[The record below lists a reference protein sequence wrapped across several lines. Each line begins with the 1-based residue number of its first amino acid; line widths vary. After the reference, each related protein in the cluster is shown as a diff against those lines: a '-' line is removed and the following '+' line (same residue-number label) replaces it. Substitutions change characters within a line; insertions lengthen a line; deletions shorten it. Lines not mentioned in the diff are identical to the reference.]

1 MDWLIKRQP
10 AIERKLAKSHLEQG
24 AIAFYDVSSSYL
36 TGSRCELAARGYSRD
51 HRSDRPQIVYGLL
64 CNHAGCPIAVDAFPG
79 NTDDPTTLATQVDKL
94 RKRFK
99 LSHVVLVGDR
109 GMITQARIHEDP
121 KPLGLDW
128 VTALRHSTIRKL
140 AASKIIQPGLF
151 DSHGIASVT
160 TPDLPAERLLVCFNP
175 LVAAERKRK
184 RNALLDSTETAAR
197 VMADAYAA
205 GKFDRDELNRR
216 LGTLRRHKMG
226 KHFCWQF
233 DESTLAFCSTRNEQS
248 IQAEASL
255 DGIYVIRTSLASETL
270 ADQDVVRTNK
280 SLARVE
286 RAFRSLK
293 TTRLKLRPVFHW
305 RQNRVQASML
315 VKVRCGP
322 FPNYSGLGDRARHPA
337 LLDDRGRHL
346 HPPRRSGEGRAAG
359 RTVSGWVRGIED
371 ELGRPTATIPQRP
384 GRKVGREARIDQK
397 PRLGDDSHSLYCIPE
412 GLES

>member
-1 MDWLIKRQP
+1 M
-10 AIERKLAKSHLEQG
+10 
-24 AIAFYDVSSSYL
+24 
-36 TGSRCELAARGYSRD
+36 
-51 HRSDRPQIVYGLL
+51 
-64 CNHAGCPIAVDAFPG
+64 
-79 NTDDPTTLATQVDKL
+79 
-94 RKRFK
+94 
-99 LSHVVLVGDR
+99 
-109 GMITQARIHEDP
+109 
-121 KPLGLDW
+121 
-128 VTALRHSTIRKL
+128 RHSTIRKL

-197 VMADAYAA
+197 VMAAAYAT

-233 DESTLAFCSTRNEQS
+233 EESTLAFCSTRNEQS

-255 DGIYVIRTSLASETL
+255 DGIYVILTSLASETL
-270 ADQDVVRTNK
+270 ADRDVVRTNK

-305 RQNRVQASML
+305 RQNRVQAHLFLCML
-315 VKVRCGP
+315 AYYLEWHMRLSLAPLLFAEEGKQPSPASPVGP
-322 FPNYSGLGDRARHPA
+322 AERSDQAKRKDCTRVTSDGLLPVQSFPDLLSSLSSLTTSELSFKQIPNHRIPRVSEMTPLHRKAFDLLDFQPHPA
-337 LLDDRGRHL
+337 PGLATSPD
-346 HPPRRSGEGRAAG
+346 PCSSPK
-359 RTVSGWVRGIED
+359 GIQ
-371 ELGRPTATIPQRP
+371 PSQ
-384 GRKVGREARIDQK
+384 
-397 PRLGDDSHSLYCIPE
+397 
-412 GLES
+412 